1 MMTVGLHN
9 KIGQVFDDER
19 DSGLNKM
26 VSSCRILLV
35 K

>member
-1 MMTVGLHN
+1 MMTVVLHN
-9 KIGQVFDDER
+9 EIGQVDDDER

-26 VSSCRILLV
+26 GSSCRILLV